1 MFEKFLHQAPFFR
14 LVIALILGILFQINF
29 PIINSS
35 IIYITSSILFVTLL
49 FAILKLTRNYA
60 INKIWGVLVSL
71 VLFFSGMQL
80 VNINQ
85 QNTINFNNTKYTF
98 VATLIEQPEEKEK
111 VVKAIVKI
119 DCIKDSVLWI
129 RNNSKI
135 LCYFQKDSLTLNL
148 NLGDQLI
155 VQSHLNEIKHSGNP
169 YSFNYK
175 NYLSFKEIYN
185 QCYVKAD
192 NFKIIAHDKGSII
205 RILSNRTRQKLL
217 NIYQLNDISGDE
229 FAVLSALTLGYK
241 SELTPELKESFSAS
255 GAMHILAVSGLHV
268 GIIFIILC
276 KLLFPLQKNKYG
288 KILQSIII
296 IAVLFF
302 YAFLTGLSDSVLRAT
317 IMFSFIS
324 LGKMFT
330 RQVNIYNTISASA
343 FILLIINPYSIMNV
357 GFQLSFAAVISIVF
371 FQPKIYSLLSFKNK
385 LPDYIWQLIS
395 VSIAAQI
402 GTFPI
407 TIYYFEQF
415 PAYFILTNIL
425 IIPTATLIVY
435 GAILLFI
442 LSFSNLLSI
451 YISKGLSF
459 ITFLLNSSVN
469 FIEQLPYSKIDEL
482 NIDGSE
488 LTILIILIFSIS
500 FFIIT
505 KKLHFLKY
513 SGWVLLGLMF
523 YNISSNYLKSK
534 KSILTVHNIS
544 GISAINII
552 EKNNTLFFCNKEM
565 DLNEKNIKYNIAP
578 LWQEYGIDEESIIP
592 LQLCKSTNYFTFKNK
607 RILQIKSN
615 TINKYIPKEK
625 INIDYIILS
634 ENINI
639 NIIELNKYFEFE
651 KLIFDSSNS
660 FYKIKT
666 WEKDCKKNNI
676 AYYNVVDKGAFIEY
690 L

>member
-357 GFQLSFAAVISIVF
+357 GFQLSCAAVISIVF
-371 FQPKIYSLLSFKNK
+371 FQPKIYCYLLKINY
-385 LPDYIWQLIS
+385 L
-395 VSIAAQI
+395 
-402 GTFPI
+402 
-407 TIYYFEQF
+407 
-415 PAYFILTNIL
+415 
-425 IIPTATLIVY
+425 
-435 GAILLFI
+435 
-442 LSFSNLLSI
+442 
-451 YISKGLSF
+451 
-459 ITFLLNSSVN
+459 ITFGN
-469 FIEQLPYSKIDEL
+469 
-482 NIDGSE
+482 
-488 LTILIILIFSIS
+488 
-500 FFIIT
+500 
-505 KKLHFLKY
+505 
-513 SGWVLLGLMF
+513 
-523 YNISSNYLKSK
+523 
-534 KSILTVHNIS
+534 
-544 GISAINII
+544 
-552 EKNNTLFFCNKEM
+552 
-565 DLNEKNIKYNIAP
+565 
-578 LWQEYGIDEESIIP
+578 
-592 LQLCKSTNYFTFKNK
+592 
-607 RILQIKSN
+607 
-615 TINKYIPKEK
+615 
-625 INIDYIILS
+625 
-634 ENINI
+634 
-639 NIIELNKYFEFE
+639 
-651 KLIFDSSNS
+651 
-660 FYKIKT
+660 
-666 WEKDCKKNNI
+666 
-676 AYYNVVDKGAFIEY
+676 
-690 L
+690 